1 MEIHIMKEE
10 IAKLLPQI
18 AEGKLAQ
25 VDIEA
30 IIAQIKAAIKA
41 DPSNGK
47 TLGHLLMQLKQAQ
60 KNNTKHTPINW
71 VKVKAGYLAI
81 GHKPGGKISFEGL
94 QKEGTTVVLT
104 LLQTQEGATDIGKQL
119 QKVDINWIWFSFS
132 AAKPHEGEAIALVKD
147 LFKELEALLAT
158 NNRIYIHCSAGIHR
172 TGMITYGLLRF
183 LGMTKSDA
191 FKTLEILR
199 TVTAKQVGE
208 ERLIWGDQFSRS
220 TD

>member
-18 AEGKLAQ
+18 AQGKVAQ

-30 IIAQIKAAIKA
+30 IIAQIKAAINA

-47 TLGHLLMQLKQAQ
+47 TLGNLLMQLKQAQ
-60 KNNTKHTPINW
+60 KNKIKHTPINW
-71 VKVKAGYLAI
+71 VKVKAGYIAI

-104 LLQTQEGATDIGKQL
+104 LLQTQEGATDIGKEL
-119 QKVDINWIWFSFS
+119 KKVGINWIWFSFS
-132 AAKPHEGEAIALVKD
+132 ASKPHEGEAIALVND
-147 LFKELEALLAT
+147 LFKQLEALLAT
-158 NNRIYIHCSAGIHR
+158 SNRIYIHCSAGIHR

-183 LGMTKSDA
+183 LGMTKPEA

-208 ERLIWGDQFSRS
+208 ERLIWGDQFSQS